1 MNSLARTLA
10 NEEKD
15 ITTIA
20 IRPGVVDTSMQQFIR
35 DNGNNA
41 MLSEEYKKFISLHS
55 EKKLLSP
62 DQPAKVFSNLS
73 VVKLSGQHSGAFLSW
88 DSNEF
93 EEFRN

>member
-20 IRPGVVDTSMQQFIR
+20 IEPGVVDTPMQQSIR
-35 DNGNNA
+35 NNGNNA
-41 MLSEEYKKFISLHS
+41 MLSEDYKFIMNLYS
-55 EKKLLSP
+55 EKKMLTP

-73 VVKLSGQHSGAFLSW
+73 AIKLYGQHSGAFLSW

-93 EEFRN
+93 EDFRN